1 MSGTI
6 KATPPIS
13 YNSLDSNKFPW
24 AFPQYQMSFIPEQK
38 FSDETSW
45 REAML
50 QTYDVTFMLSFL
62 YYLYI
67 QSKINKI
74 IYVCLRFQLVS
85 WFVFSLTTL
94 SLTKSKLAH
103 TYNIPQARR

>member
-38 FSDETSW
+38 FSDETRW

-62 YYLYI
+62 YNVYV

-74 IYVCLRFQLVS
+74 ICLFTFSACFFVCIFFNDTVP
-85 WFVFSLTTL
+85 
-94 SLTKSKLAH
+94 
-103 TYNIPQARR
+103 N